1 MIENLKTASVKELA
15 GKLGY
20 SEVYT
25 GNLVKKHTGKTFKQ
39 YVQEIRLNTAAE
51 LLSSTDMSVG
61 EIIHSLGYEN
71 ESYFRK
77 LFVEKFSQKPLKYRI
92 TGGINRD

>member
-1 MIENLKTASVKELA
+1 MVENLKTASVKQLSK
-15 GKLGY
+15 KLGY

-25 GNLVKKHTGKTFKQ
+25 GSLVKKYTGKTFKQ
-39 YVQEIRLNTAAE
+39 HVQEIRLNTAAE

-77 LFVEKFSQKPLKYRI
+77 LFVEKFSQKPLKYRT